1 MQQVKI
7 FETKVFSKLET
18 DINHWIEYEYSKNR
32 RVEIKSISHA
42 YVASQDDFYRYTA
55 IVAYDL
61 KHEGE

>member
-18 DINHWIEYEYSKNR
+18 DINHWIEYEYSKNG

-42 YVASQDDFYRYTA
+42 YVASHEDFYHYTA